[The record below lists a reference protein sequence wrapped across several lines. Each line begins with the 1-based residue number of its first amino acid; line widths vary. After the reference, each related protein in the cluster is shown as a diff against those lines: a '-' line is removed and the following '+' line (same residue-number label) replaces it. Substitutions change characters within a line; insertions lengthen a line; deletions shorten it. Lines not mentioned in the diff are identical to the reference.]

1 MRNFLMSALVSL
13 LFGVVAVAQDSSS
26 GAPVQLPGLKAAAR
40 ITRDSDGIA
49 HIRAQNEHD
58 LFFLQGYVHAEDR
71 LFQMDVS
78 RREASGTLA
87 ELLGPAEGKPARPV
101 GRVTVS
107 YRHEQPDGGIKNE
120 HQRIGE
126 RCGSSSS

>member
-1 MRNFLMSALVSL
+1 MRKFLMSALVSL

-26 GAPVQLPGLKAAAR
+26 GAPVQLPSLKAAAR

-87 ELLGPAEGKPARPV
+87 ELLGPAALAEDVQLR
-101 GRVTVS
+101 T
-107 YRHEQPDGGIKNE
+107 
-120 HQRIGE
+120 IGL
-126 RCGSSSS
+126 RRAYSTPMRRNFTY

>member
-1 MRNFLMSALVSL
+1 MRKFLMSALVSL

-26 GAPVQLPGLKAAAR
+26 GAPVRLPSLKAAAR

-87 ELLGPAEGKPARPV
+87 ELLGPSALAEDVQLR
-101 GRVTVS
+101 T
-107 YRHEQPDGGIKNE
+107 
-120 HQRIGE
+120 IGL
-126 RCGSSSS
+126 RRAYSTPMRRNFTY